1 MQRTCITKFVDLI
14 SISECAKPLLYIYP
28 CTVLCI
34 IPTSK
39 KKRQQ
44 HFPGVWVH
52 CVQQKIRENVTGIS
66 QSQCT
71 GSTTGRSARR
81 CSALCGTQFCSR
93 LSHGCCGIYTTAEIV
108 VEFWALICFDPLLG
122 IWDHPLSILTQGKGQ
137 LDSEWIYEVI
147 VSPKM
152 PTKNYQDFC
161 PGSLFNVV

>member
-1 MQRTCITKFVDLI
+1 MWIFLF
-14 SISECAKPLLYIYP
+14 LLYAHIYWLSTYWCNAPASQNLLILSTSVSVPNHCCIRYP

-52 CVQQKIRENVTGIS
+52 CVHQNIRENVTGIS

-71 GSTTGRSARR
+71 GRTTGRSARR

-93 LSHGCCGIYTTAEIV
+93 LSHGCCGIYTMAEIV
-108 VEFWALICFDPLLG
+108 VEFWAWICFRPSFRYL
-122 IWDHPLSILTQGKGQ
+122 WPSIINI
-137 LDSEWIYEVI
+137 DSCV
-147 VSPKM
+147 
-152 PTKNYQDFC
+152 
-161 PGSLFNVV
+161 

>member
-1 MQRTCITKFVDLI
+1 MWIIFFLAFCTHLLIKYILMQRTCITKFVDLI
-14 SISECAKPLLYIYP
+14 NISECAKPLLYMYP

-93 LSHGCCGIYTTAEIV
+93 LSHGCCGISTSCRV
-108 VEFWALICFDPLLG
+108 LSLKLFWPSFRYLWPSIRSTIHNQYF
-122 IWDHPLSILTQGKGQ
+122 LSCVFTL
-137 LDSEWIYEVI
+137 Y
-147 VSPKM
+147 
-152 PTKNYQDFC
+152 
-161 PGSLFNVV
+161 

>member
-1 MQRTCITKFVDLI
+1 MWIIFFLALCTHLLIKYILMQRTCITKFVDLI
-14 SISECAKPLLYIYP
+14 NISECAKPLLYMYP

-52 CVQQKIRENVTGIS
+52 CVHQKIRENVTGIS

-71 GSTTGRSARR
+71 GRTTGRSARR

-93 LSHGCCGIYTTAEIV
+93 LSHGCCGIYTMAEIV
-108 VEFWALICFDPLLG
+108 VEFWAWICFWPSFRHLR
-122 IWDHPLSILTQGKGQ
+122 PSIINI
-137 LDSEWIYEVI
+137 DS
-147 VSPKM
+147 
-152 PTKNYQDFC
+152 
-161 PGSLFNVV
+161 G